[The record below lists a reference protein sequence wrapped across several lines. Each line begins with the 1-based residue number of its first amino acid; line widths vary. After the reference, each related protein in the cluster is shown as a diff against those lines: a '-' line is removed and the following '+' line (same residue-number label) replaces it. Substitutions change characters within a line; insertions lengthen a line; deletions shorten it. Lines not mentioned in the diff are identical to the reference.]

1 MTVETLAKKRG
12 RPVAFDYDTAL
23 QNAMHA
29 FWQHGYEGT
38 SMSTLMAA
46 MGMNKA
52 SIYAAYGSKEALFKK
67 ALERYVQGPAS
78 FLAASLA
85 QPTAV
90 AVVQLMLSQAAQ
102 MLADQSHPVGC
113 LVTQG
118 ALACSAESA
127 EIKTLL
133 GGYRQTLEGQLAKRF
148 TRAIDENDLLPLAD
162 PAVLAKLVMTVHQG
176 MAVQAASGAT
186 QAELFN
192 VATMATQ
199 CIAQVYTATVSPLV
213 VD

>member
-1 MTVETLAKKRG
+1 VTVETLAKKRG
-12 RPVAFDYDTAL
+12 RPVAFDYETAL

-38 SMSTLMAA
+38 SMSTLMAV

-85 QPTAV
+85 QPTAL

-127 EIKTLL
+127 EIKALL
-133 GGYRQTLEGQLAKRF
+133 GGYRQTLEQQLAQRF
-148 TRAIDENDLLPLAD
+148 TRAVSEQDLLATTD
-162 PAVLAKLVMTVHQG
+162 PVILAKLVMTVHQG
-176 MAVQAASGAT
+176 MVVQAVGGAT

-192 VATMATQ
+192 VAAMATQ
-199 CIAQVYTATVSPLV
+199 LVAQGYTTGQVK
-213 VD
+213 

>member
-12 RPVAFDYDTAL
+12 RPVAFDYETAL

-38 SMSTLMAA
+38 SMSTLMAV

-85 QPTAV
+85 QPTAL

-127 EIKTLL
+127 EIKALL
-133 GGYRQTLEGQLAKRF
+133 GGYRQTLEQQLAQRF
-148 TRAIDENDLLPLAD
+148 TRAVSEQDLLATTD
-162 PAVLAKLVMTVHQG
+162 PVILAKLVMTVHQG
-176 MAVQAASGAT
+176 MVVQAVGGAT

-192 VATMATQ
+192 VAAMATQ
-199 CIAQVYTATVSPLV
+199 LVAQGYTTGQVK
-213 VD
+213 

>member
-1 MTVETLAKKRG
+1 MIMTVETLAKKRG
-12 RPVAFDYDTAL
+12 RPVAFDYETAL

-38 SMSTLMAA
+38 SMSTLMAV

-85 QPTAV
+85 QPTAL

-127 EIKTLL
+127 EIKALL
-133 GGYRQTLEGQLAKRF
+133 GGYRQTLEQQLAQRF
-148 TRAIDENDLLPLAD
+148 TRAVSEQDLLATTD
-162 PAVLAKLVMTVHQG
+162 PVILAKLVMTVHQG
-176 MAVQAASGAT
+176 MVVQAVGGAT

-192 VATMATQ
+192 VAAMATQ
-199 CIAQVYTATVSPLV
+199 LVAQGYTTGQVK
-213 VD
+213 

>member
-1 MTVETLAKKRG
+1 MMTVDTLAKKRG
-12 RPVAFDYDTAL
+12 RPVAFDYETAL

-46 MGMNKA
+46 MDMNKA

-102 MLADQSHPVGC
+102 MLTDQSHPVGC

-118 ALACSAESA
+118 ALACSDESA
-127 EIKTLL
+127 DIKTLL
-133 GGYRQTLEGQLAKRF
+133 GGYRQTLEQQLAQRF
-148 TRAIDENDLLPLAD
+148 RRAVSEQDLLATTD
-162 PAVLAKLVMTVHQG
+162 PVVLAKLVMTVHQG
-176 MAVQAASGAT
+176 MVVQAVGGAT

-192 VATMATQ
+192 VAAMTTQ
-199 CIAQVYTATVSPLV
+199 LIARVYTTTGQVK
-213 VD
+213 

>member
-1 MTVETLAKKRG
+1 MTADTLAKKRG
-12 RPVAFDYDTAL
+12 RPVAFDYETAL

-46 MGMNKA
+46 MDMNKA

-102 MLADQSHPVGC
+102 MLTDQSHPAGC

-118 ALACSAESA
+118 ALACSEESA
-127 EIKTLL
+127 DIKTLL
-133 GGYRQTLEGQLAKRF
+133 GGYRQALELQLAQRF
-148 TRAIDENDLLPLAD
+148 TRAVSEQDLLATTGPV
-162 PAVLAKLVMTVHQG
+162 VLAKLVMTVHQG
-176 MAVQAASGAT
+176 MVVQAVGGAT

-192 VATMATQ
+192 VAAMTTQ
-199 CIAQVYTATVSPLV
+199 LIARVYTTTGQVK
-213 VD
+213 

>member
-1 MTVETLAKKRG
+1 
-12 RPVAFDYDTAL
+12 VAFDYETAL

-38 SMSTLMAA
+38 SMSTLMAV

-85 QPTAV
+85 QPTAL

-127 EIKTLL
+127 EIKALL
-133 GGYRQTLEGQLAKRF
+133 GGYRQTLEQQLAQRF
-148 TRAIDENDLLPLAD
+148 TRAVSEQDLLATTD
-162 PAVLAKLVMTVHQG
+162 PVILAKLVMTVHQG
-176 MAVQAASGAT
+176 MVVQAVGGAT

-192 VATMATQ
+192 VAAMATQ
-199 CIAQVYTATVSPLV
+199 LVAQGYTTGQVK
-213 VD
+213 

>member
-1 MTVETLAKKRG
+1 MMTVETLLKKRG

-46 MGMNKA
+46 MDMNKA

-67 ALERYVQGPAS
+67 AVELYVQGPAS
-78 FLAASLA
+78 FLATALA

-102 MLADQSHPVGC
+102 MLTDPSHPVGC

-133 GGYRQTLEGQLAKRF
+133 GGYRQTLEGQLAQRF
-148 TRAIDENDLLPLAD
+148 ARAVSERDLVVTAD
-162 PAVLAKLVMTVHQG
+162 PVILAKLVMTVHQG
-176 MAVQAASGAT
+176 MAVQASGGAT

-192 VATMATQ
+192 VAAMTTQ
-199 CIAQVYTATVSPLV
+199 LISQAYTTVS
-213 VD
+213 

>member
-1 MTVETLAKKRG
+1 MIMTVEILAKKRG
-12 RPVAFDYDTAL
+12 RPVAFDYEMAL

-38 SMSTLMAA
+38 SMSTLMAV

-67 ALERYVQGPAS
+67 ALERYIQGPAS

-85 QPTAV
+85 QPTAL

-133 GGYRQTLEGQLAKRF
+133 GGYRQTLEQQLAQRF
-148 TRAIDENDLLPLAD
+148 TRAVSEQDLLATTD
-162 PAVLAKLVMTVHQG
+162 PVILAKLVMTVHQG
-176 MAVQAASGAT
+176 MVVQAVGGAT

-192 VATMATQ
+192 VAAMATQ
-199 CIAQVYTATVSPLV
+199 LVAQGYTTGK
-213 VD
+213 

>member
-12 RPVAFDYDTAL
+12 RPVAFDYETAL

-38 SMSTLMAA
+38 SMSTLMAV

-85 QPTAV
+85 QPTAL

-133 GGYRQTLEGQLAKRF
+133 GGYRQTLELQLAQRF
-148 TRAIDENDLLPLAD
+148 TRAVSEQDLLATTD
-162 PAVLAKLVMTVHQG
+162 PVILAKLVMTVHQG
-176 MAVQAASGAT
+176 MVVQAVGGAT

-192 VATMATQ
+192 VAAMATQ
-199 CIAQVYTATVSPLV
+199 LVAQGYTTGQVK
-213 VD
+213 

>member
-1 MTVETLAKKRG
+1 
-12 RPVAFDYDTAL
+12 
-23 QNAMHA
+23 
-29 FWQHGYEGT
+29 
-38 SMSTLMAA
+38 MSTLMAV

-85 QPTAV
+85 QPTAL

-127 EIKTLL
+127 EIKALL
-133 GGYRQTLEGQLAKRF
+133 GGYRQTLEQQLAQRF
-148 TRAIDENDLLPLAD
+148 TRAVSEQDLLATTD
-162 PAVLAKLVMTVHQG
+162 PVILAKLVMTVHQG
-176 MAVQAASGAT
+176 MVVQAVGGAT

-192 VATMATQ
+192 VAAMATQ
-199 CIAQVYTATVSPLV
+199 LVAQGYTTGQVK
-213 VD
+213 

>member
-1 MTVETLAKKRG
+1 MTVEALAKKRG
-12 RPVAFDYDTAL
+12 RPVAFDYETAL

-38 SMSTLMAA
+38 SMSTLMAV

-85 QPTAV
+85 QPTAL

-127 EIKTLL
+127 EIKALL
-133 GGYRQTLEGQLAKRF
+133 GGYRQTLEQQLAQRF
-148 TRAIDENDLLPLAD
+148 TRAVSEQDLLATTD
-162 PAVLAKLVMTVHQG
+162 PVILAKLVMTVHQG
-176 MAVQAASGAT
+176 MVVQAVGGAT

-192 VATMATQ
+192 VAAMATQ
-199 CIAQVYTATVSPLV
+199 LVAQGYTTGQVK
-213 VD
+213 

>member
-1 MTVETLAKKRG
+1 MTLALPPKKRG

-23 QNAMHA
+23 QSAMHA

-38 SMSTLMAA
+38 SMSSLMDA
-46 MGMNKA
+46 MQMNKA
-52 SIYAAYGSKEALFKK
+52 SIYAAYGSKEALFQK
-67 ALERYVQGPAS
+67 AVLRYVQGPAS
-78 FLAASLA
+78 FLTAALA
-85 QPTAV
+85 QPTAL
-90 AVVQLMLSQAAQ
+90 AVIQLMLSQAAQ
-102 MLADQSHPVGC
+102 MLTEQSHPAGC

-133 GGYRQTLEGQLAKRF
+133 RGYRQTLEQQLAQRF
-148 TRAIDENDLLPLAD
+148 VRAIDEKDLLGSAD
-162 PAVLAKLVMTVHQG
+162 PAVLAKWVMTVHQG
-176 MAVQAASGAT
+176 MTVQATSGAT

-199 CIAQVYTATVSPLV
+199 LIAQAYSVKATVEG
-213 VD
+213 

>member
-1 MTVETLAKKRG
+1 MIMTVETLAKKRG
-12 RPVAFDYDTAL
+12 RPVAFDYEMAL

-38 SMSTLMAA
+38 SMSTLMAV

-78 FLAASLA
+78 FLVASLA
-85 QPTAV
+85 QPTAL

-133 GGYRQTLEGQLAKRF
+133 GGYRQTLELQLAQRF
-148 TRAIDENDLLPLAD
+148 TRAVSEQDLLPTTD
-162 PAVLAKLVMTVHQG
+162 PVILAKLVMTVHQG
-176 MAVQAASGAT
+176 MVVQAVGGAT

-192 VATMATQ
+192 VAAMATQ
-199 CIAQVYTATVSPLV
+199 LIAQGYTTGK
-213 VD
+213 

>member
-1 MTVETLAKKRG
+1 MMTVDTLAKKRG
-12 RPVAFDYDTAL
+12 RPVAFDYETAL

-46 MGMNKA
+46 MDMNKA

-102 MLADQSHPVGC
+102 MLTDQSHPVGC

-118 ALACSAESA
+118 ALACSDESA
-127 EIKTLL
+127 DIKTLL
-133 GGYRQTLEGQLAKRF
+133 GGYRQMLEQQLAQRF
-148 TRAIDENDLLPLAD
+148 RRAVSEQDLLATTD
-162 PAVLAKLVMTVHQG
+162 PVVLAKLVMTVHQG
-176 MAVQAASGAT
+176 MVVQAVGGAT

-192 VATMATQ
+192 VAAMTTQ
-199 CIAQVYTATVSPLV
+199 LIARVYTTTGQVK
-213 VD
+213 

>member
-1 MTVETLAKKRG
+1 MIMTVETLAKKRG
-12 RPVAFDYDTAL
+12 RPVAFDYEMAL

-38 SMSTLMAA
+38 SMSTLMAV

-78 FLAASLA
+78 FLVASLA
-85 QPTAV
+85 QPTAL

-133 GGYRQTLEGQLAKRF
+133 GGYRQTLELQLAQRF
-148 TRAIDENDLLPLAD
+148 TRAVSEQDLLPTTD
-162 PAVLAKLVMTVHQG
+162 PVILAKLVMTVHQG
-176 MAVQAASGAT
+176 MVVQAVGGAT

-192 VATMATQ
+192 VAAMATQ
-199 CIAQVYTATVSPLV
+199 LVAQGYTTGK
-213 VD
+213 

>member
-1 MTVETLAKKRG
+1 MTADTLAKKRG
-12 RPVAFDYDTAL
+12 RPVAFDYETAL

-46 MGMNKA
+46 MDMNKA

-102 MLADQSHPVGC
+102 MLTDQSHPVGC

-118 ALACSAESA
+118 ALACSDESA
-127 EIKTLL
+127 DIKTLL
-133 GGYRQTLEGQLAKRF
+133 GGYRQTLEQQLAQRF
-148 TRAIDENDLLPLAD
+148 TRAVSEQDLLATTD
-162 PAVLAKLVMTVHQG
+162 PVVLAKLVMTVHQG
-176 MAVQAASGAT
+176 MVVQAVGGAT

-192 VATMATQ
+192 VAAMTTQ
-199 CIAQVYTATVSPLV
+199 LIARVYTTTGQVK
-213 VD
+213 